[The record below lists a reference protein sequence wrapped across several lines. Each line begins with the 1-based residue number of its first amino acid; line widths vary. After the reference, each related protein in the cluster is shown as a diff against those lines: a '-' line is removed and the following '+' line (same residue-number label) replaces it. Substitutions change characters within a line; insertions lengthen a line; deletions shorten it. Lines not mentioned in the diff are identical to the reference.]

1 MEIENVKPVEVATE
15 LVVVGTTESVRSTT
29 TDVAA
34 DNTAV
39 DAPAPL
45 DAATETLMCLSMS
58 VSVNSYVRLVAEP
71 IFEYVP
77 PDVVARFHWYV
88 YEVGEPVHDPFE
100 VVNVAP
106 VRVVPVI
113 TGIAVFVGAISTTA
127 EVCKDNTALEEP
139 ATFVA
144 ATAALM

>member
-39 DAPAPL
+39 DAPTPL

-71 IFEYVP
+71 MFEYVP
-77 PDVVARFHWYV
+77 PDVVARFH
-88 YEVGEPVHDPFE
+88 
-100 VVNVAP
+100 
-106 VRVVPVI
+106 
-113 TGIAVFVGAISTTA
+113 
-127 EVCKDNTALEEP
+127 
-139 ATFVA
+139 
-144 ATAALM
+144 